1 MTTFYLGVDVSK
13 GYADFAVIDSK
24 KKEVVKS
31 FQLDDTF
38 SGHQCLYDIL
48 GRLLQQ
54 DPEAALFAAVESTG
68 GYENNWYHS
77 LVEFQASL
85 NIQTAR
91 LNPLGVMHNSKA
103 DLKRNTTDKIS
114 AKSIAEYLVAHP
126 DKVVYQQQDHLA
138 GLRKQWG
145 FIQMLTK
152 QCTQFLNQLNILL
165 YTSNPGLLRHCK
177 NGVPNWLLMLLM
189 QYPSAAKLK
198 RARVKR
204 LAKIPYV
211 TAAKAQQLIA
221 DAKQSVAPAPGA
233 VTEQLV
239 SATARQIVHLQK
251 SIDVQTQLMID
262 SCPMPEID
270 LLKTFPGIGD
280 YCAIGLLIEIQ
291 TVKRFKNAKRL
302 ASFWGVH
309 PVYKLSGDGS
319 GAFKMSKQG
328 RKEPR
333 KILFMVARSAIQCN
347 PLIKEVYEKH
357 LQLGKEKM
365 DALGVCMH
373 KIARIV
379 YGMLKNNTA
388 FAAQIDRANRDREI
402 ADSKRKPADNIQ
414 RRFQAYDQKAP
425 ISRRQLKKRLEQG
438 PSHSDSHTKN
448 GILAPAPVSA
458 ILADGCSV
466 G

>member
-13 GYADFAVIDSK
+13 GYADFAIIDSK
-24 KKEVVKS
+24 KKEVVKN

-38 SGHQCLYDIL
+38 GGHQCLYDIL
-48 GRLLQQ
+48 DRLLEHNPQ
-54 DPEAALFAAVESTG
+54 ANLFAAVESTG

-114 AKSIAEYLVAHP
+114 ARSIAEYLVAHP
-126 DKVVYQQQDHLA
+126 DKVAYQQQDHLA

-152 QCTQFLNQLNILL
+152 QCTQFLNQLNMLL
-165 YTSNPGLLRHCK
+165 YTSNPALLNYCK
-177 NGVPNWLLMLLM
+177 NGVPNWLLMLLLH
-189 QYPSAAKLK
+189 YPSAAKLK

-221 DAKQSVAPAPGA
+221 DAKQSIAPAPEP

-251 SIDVQTQLMID
+251 NIKVQTDLMID
-262 SCPMPEID
+262 SCSMPEID
-270 LLKTFPGIGD
+270 LLKTFQGIAD
-280 YCAIGLLIEIQ
+280 YTAIGLLIEIQ

-302 ASFWGVH
+302 ASFWGIH
-309 PVYKLSGDGS
+309 PVYKTSGDGS
-319 GAFKMSKQG
+319 GGFKMSKQG

-333 KILFMVARSAIQCN
+333 KILYMVARSAIQCN
-347 PLIKEVYEKH
+347 PLIKELYEKH
-357 LQLGKEKM
+357 QQMGKEKM

-388 FAAQIDRANRDREI
+388 FDPQIDRANRDRVT
-402 ADSKRKPADNIQ
+402 ASAQRKPAADIQ

-425 ISRRQLKKRLEQG
+425 ISRRQFKKRLEQG
-438 PSHSDSHTKN
+438 PSQGDSHTKN
-448 GILAPAPVSA
+448 GILAPTPVSA
-458 ILADGCSV
+458 ILADECQTG
-466 G
+466 

>member
-1 MTTFYLGVDVSK
+1 MEAFYLGVDVSK
-13 GYADFAVIDSK
+13 GYADFAILNSK

-31 FQLDDTF
+31 FQLDDSF
-38 SGHQCLYDIL
+38 HGHQCLYGIL
-48 GRLLQQ
+48 SCFLEQY
-54 DPEAALFAAVESTG
+54 PEAILSAGLESTG

-77 LVEFQASL
+77 LIEFQASL
-85 NIQTAR
+85 NIRTAR

-103 DLKRNTTDKIS
+103 DLKRNNTDKMS
-114 AKSIAEYLVAHP
+114 AKNIAEYLVSHP
-126 DKVVYQQQDHLA
+126 EKVLYQQQDHLA

-152 QCTQFLNQLNILL
+152 QCTQFLNQLNMLL
-165 YTSNPGLLRHCK
+165 YTSNPELLNHCK
-177 NGVPNWLLMLLM
+177 NGVPNWLLTLLLD
-189 QYPSAAKLK
+189 YPSAAKLK

-211 TAAKAQQLIA
+211 TLAKAQELIA
-221 DAKQSVAPAPGA
+221 DAKQSVAAALDP
-233 VTEQLV
+233 VTERLV
-239 SATARQIVHLQK
+239 SATARQIIHLQK
-251 SIDVQTQLMID
+251 SIAVQTQLMID
-262 SCPMPEID
+262 SCPMPEIN

-280 YCAIGLLIEIQ
+280 YSAVGLLIEIQ
-291 TVKRFKNAKRL
+291 TAKRFKNAKNL

-309 PVYKLSGDGS
+309 PVYKISGDGI
-319 GAFKMSKQG
+319 GDFRMSKQG

-333 KILFMVARSAIQCN
+333 KILHMVARSAIRCN

-357 LQLGKEKM
+357 LQMGKEKM

-388 FAAQIDRANRDREI
+388 FDPQIDRTNQDRETVNP
-402 ADSKRKPADNIQ
+402 KRKPAGDG
-414 RRFQAYDQKAP
+414 RRRYQDYDHKAP

-438 PSHSDSHTKN
+438 PSHSVDNTKN
-448 GILAPAPVSA
+448 GILTPTPA
-458 ILADGCSV
+458 
-466 G
+466 